1 MVTVTTFFV
10 RENKDGK
17 PFVALELTGDLE
29 MIQSAQTGR
38 FYASAKRCTVSSVF
52 SEEIAKT
59 LIGKQ
64 LPGRIERVECTP
76 YDYTV
81 KETGEV
87 LSLTHTYTYVPD
99 EGRRES
105 LEKPAQATSL
115 V

>member
-1 MVTVTTFFV
+1 MVTVTNFFV

-38 FYASAKRCTVSSVF
+38 FYASAKRTTVSSVF
-52 SEEIAKT
+52 SEEVAKN

-64 LPGRIERVECTP
+64 LPGRIERVECIP

-99 EGRRES
+99 EERRERS
-105 LEKPAQATSL
+105 EKPIQPASM

>member
-1 MVTVTTFFV
+1 MVTVTNFFV

-17 PFVALELTGDLE
+17 SFVALELSGDIE

-52 SEEIAKT
+52 SEEVART
-59 LIGKQ
+59 FIGKQ
-64 LPGRIERVECTP
+64 LPGKIERVECTP

-87 LSLTHTYTYVPD
+87 LSLTHTYTYVPGD
-99 EGRRES
+99 ERREGM
-105 LEKPAQATSL
+105 EKSIQTAS
-115 V
+115 VV

>member
-1 MVTVTTFFV
+1 MVTVTNFFV

-17 PFVALELTGDLE
+17 PFVALELSGDIE

-52 SEEIAKT
+52 SEDMAKT

-64 LPGRIERVECTP
+64 LPGRIERVECEA
-76 YDYTV
+76 YEYTV

-87 LSLTHTYTYVPD
+87 LSLMHTYTYVP
-99 EGRRES
+99 EERRRES
-105 LEKPAQATSL
+105 TEKPIQTAS
-115 V
+115 VG